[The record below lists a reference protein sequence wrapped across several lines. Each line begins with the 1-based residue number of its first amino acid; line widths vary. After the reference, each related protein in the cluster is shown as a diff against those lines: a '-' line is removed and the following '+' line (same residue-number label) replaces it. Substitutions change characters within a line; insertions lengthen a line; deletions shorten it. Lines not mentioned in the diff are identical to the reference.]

1 MFRHTRNIDQD
12 ISIRISNRFET
23 ILTYDLTDV
32 IERFEKV
39 NLPILSNKIRVR

>member
-1 MFRHTRNIDQD
+1 MFRNTRNIYQD
-12 ISIRISNRFET
+12 ISIRISYRFET

-39 NLPILSNKIRVR
+39 NIPK